1 MAIHVTKNGVA
12 LTVGIII
19 LTGLLISGLFW
30 VRSAG
35 EQARRSDAV
44 TAAEQNLTDETN
56 KNVAIDSDGSN
67 GDSSAKSDSSSS
79 TSGST
84 SGSSS
89 DSSSSNS
96 STSNSSSNSNTATTE
111 TSELP
116 QTGPADAVFVAIM
129 LGVSTYVAA
138 SYVQSRQRARA

>member
-19 LTGLLISGLFW
+19 LTGLLIGGLFW

-79 TSGST
+79 SSG
-84 SGSSS
+84 
-89 DSSSSNS
+89 SSSSNS